1 MVEVGISARTAW
13 GTLNT
18 AIQSSN
24 VFSGGW
30 SCEEQKLEVVNRTE
44 KEILRI
50 MRGSQDSGRL
60 EKLLRTVFT
69 GTTPNIRLR
78 TCSDEKTTSGIVA
91 ANKF

>member
-1 MVEVGISARTAW
+1 M
-13 GTLNT
+13 
-18 AIQSSN
+18 
-24 VFSGGW
+24 
-30 SCEEQKLEVVNRTE
+30 VNRTE